1 MFTNDRTQMRRV
13 FTEAW
18 RKHRDN
24 LPMEPMEQVI
34 AHLIRQHPEYHKLME
49 NPDAALARDFLPEG
63 GESNPFLHLSMH
75 IALHEQVSTD
85 RPAGIAGLYRRIT
98 QRLGDPHEAEHQL
111 MECLARMLWEA
122 QRENRMP
129 DEQAYLESI
138 RALARG
144 PAKTD

>member
-1 MFTNDRTQMRRV
+1 MFTNDRIQMRRV

-34 AHLIRQHPEYHKLME
+34 AHIIQQHPEYHRLME
-49 NPDAALARDFLPEG
+49 NPDAALDKDFLPEG

-75 IALHEQVSTD
+75 IALQEQISTD
-85 RPAGIAGLYRRIT
+85 RPAGIAGLCQQIT

-111 MECLARMLWEA
+111 MECLAHMLWEA

-138 RALARG
+138 RTLAQG
-144 PAKTD
+144 PAKTC